1 MRSGWISL
9 LLVLSF
15 AVQAQTVKQNADP
28 PQVLLGPLGGE
39 RRTAALPGGTIR
51 LLVQSS
57 PLAGFQYHA
66 GAALW
71 TDLKVGDA
79 LDLIREPA
87 NPHDARAVRVEWQ
100 GMQLGYLPRAENA
113 AVAAAL
119 DRGER
124 VAACIAALVQHR
136 NPWRRVRIDVFI
148 VL

>member
-1 MRSGWISL
+1 MRSGLISL
-9 LLVLSF
+9 LFALSF
-15 AVQAQTVKQNADP
+15 AVQAETVK
-28 PQVLLGPLGGE
+28 
-39 RRTAALPGGTIR
+39 

-66 GAALW
+66 GKVLW
-71 TDLKVGDA
+71 ERMAVGDT
-79 LDLIREPA
+79 LSLIREPD

-100 GMQLGYLPRAENA
+100 GVQLGYLPRAEND

-124 VAACIAALVQHR
+124 VAARIAALVDHK
-136 NPWRRVRIDVFI
+136 NPWRRMRIDVFV